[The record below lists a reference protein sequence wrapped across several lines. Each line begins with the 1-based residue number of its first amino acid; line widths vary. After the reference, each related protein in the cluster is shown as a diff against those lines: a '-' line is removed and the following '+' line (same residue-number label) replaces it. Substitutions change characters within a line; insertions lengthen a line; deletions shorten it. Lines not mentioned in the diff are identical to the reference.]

1 MLYRTLLRPLLFK
14 LPPETAHELALHALT
29 LSLGTRA
36 LRRAASRRFGAETF
50 GELRRFGLSFK
61 NPVGLAAGFDKNGVA
76 ARELSALGFGFV
88 EVGTV
93 TSLPQPGNPRPR
105 LFRLPLDR
113 ALVNRL
119 GFNNE
124 GGAGAPPAPPPS
136 RARARGA

>member
-29 LSLGTRA
+29 LSLGTKP
-36 LRRAASRRFGAETF
+36 LRRAAARRFGVETF
-50 GELRRFGLSFK
+50 GEIRRFGLSFK

-76 ARELSALGFGFV
+76 ARQLATLGFGFV

-93 TSLPQPGNPRPR
+93 TRVPQPGNPKPR
-105 LFRLPLDR
+105 LFRLPFDR
-113 ALVNRL
+113 ALVNRQ

-124 GGAGAPPAPPPS
+124 GADS
-136 RARARGA
+136 LARRLEGS